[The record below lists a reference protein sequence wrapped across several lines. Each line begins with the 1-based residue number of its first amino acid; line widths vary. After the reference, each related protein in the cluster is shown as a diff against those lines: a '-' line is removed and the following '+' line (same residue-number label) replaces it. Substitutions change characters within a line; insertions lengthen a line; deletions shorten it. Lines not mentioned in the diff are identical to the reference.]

1 GQRQEAQ
8 TMNAVQLVPQLA
20 AEIRDVYQADPRT
33 APQAIEA
40 LLHLR
45 LTDCSAEQGRDIV
58 QQVMARF
65 QPTASGGAE
74 TGADKEVLTRV
85 CGLLLGRKVTPDDL
99 SSGELLQR
107 LAQSLNTI
115 FNALNQLI
123 RVINTTLS
131 GNAGQ
136 GEETIRQFIGDHLEG
151 EDQTQSL
158 EAYLGRISDAF
169 LTTQEAFKKAAQVKV
184 GQIVQTIDTEKI
196 AAERSG
202 GLKIGPMR
210 KAEDF
215 DILKE
220 KIDRIKRWY
229 ESGRFMEDFL
239 REFEKN
245 CQAFSRK

>member
-1 GQRQEAQ
+1 
-8 TMNAVQLVPQLA
+8 MNAEQLVPQLA
-20 AEIRDVYQADPRT
+20 AEIRDLYQADPPT
-33 APQAIEA
+33 APQAIKA

-45 LTDCSAEQGRDIV
+45 LTDCSAEMGREV
-58 QQVMARF
+58 VKKVMAYF
-65 QPTASGGAE
+65 EPAAAGEVEVT
-74 TGADKEVLTRV
+74 ADKEVLTRV

-99 SSGELLQR
+99 SSGELIQR

-131 GNAGQ
+131 GGAGQ
-136 GEETIRQFIGDHLEG
+136 GEQTIRQFIGDHLEG
-151 EDQTQSL
+151 EDRTQSL
-158 EAYLGRISDAF
+158 EAYLGRINDAF

-184 GQIVQTIDTEKI
+184 GQIVQSIDTEKI
-196 AAERSG
+196 AAERGG
-202 GLKIGPMR
+202 GLKIGPLR
-210 KAEDF
+210 IAEDF

-245 CQAFSRK
+245 CQALSRK